1 MITVA
6 KLRVNLGL
14 RVRVFATVMPQ
25 GRVMYRAKP
34 EKKEEERRRRRREAR
49 SVGGGWT
56 VMRRARH
63 LRQIRTATR
72 DANSRYGFI
81 FAADSS

>member
-25 GRVMYRAKP
+25 GRVMYRVKP
-34 EKKEEERRRRRREAR
+34 EEKEEEEEKEDESDRWEAD
-49 SVGGGWT
+49 GP
-56 VMRRARH
+56 
-63 LRQIRTATR
+63 
-72 DANSRYGFI
+72 
-81 FAADSS
+81 